1 MASKTGSAP
10 PGISPHRRLLARL
23 RDVMAGSGTAQARLD
38 KIVRLIAAEMVAEVC
53 SCYLIRPGETLELF
67 ATVGL
72 NPEAVHR
79 TRLRVGEGLVGAV
92 ARSAESMALADA
104 RDHPAFAYRPETG
117 EDPYRSF
124 VGVPILRGS
133 KVRGVLTIQNK
144 IRRHYAEE
152 EIETLQTI
160 AMVVAELVAGGEMG
174 GRTELASS
182 DAGAAMPT
190 RIGGTTLNGGLAQ
203 GLAVLHRPQVTI
215 REMVADN
222 IDDELERFGEA
233 TRTMQSSLDQLVAR
247 TRKAGIDEPRDI
259 LETFRMFAE
268 DRGWL
273 GRIAEAIR
281 TGLTAEAAIQR
292 VRNDMSARMAHLTD
306 PYIRERLSDFEELA
320 NRLLMHLAGR
330 TSAASAEAL
339 PDEIVL
345 VARSIGPAELLDYG
359 DGRIKALVLEEGS
372 ATSHVAIVARALDIP
387 AVSRCAG
394 VMSQVEPLD
403 PVIVD
408 GDNAQI
414 LVRPAE
420 DVQDLFNENQALR
433 ARRRREYAE
442 LADLPAETRD
452 GLRVSLALNA
462 GLLVDL
468 PHLAETGADGIGLY
482 RTEIPF
488 MVRSAYPDVDAQTDL
503 YARVVAQAGDKPV
516 VFRTLDIGGDKTLP
530 YLGEVEQENPAL
542 GWRAV
547 RIGLDRPAML
557 RQQLRALVR
566 GAAGRPLSIMF
577 PMVAEIGEFDRARS
591 LLDAEL
597 DRARAEGRPTPS
609 SLAVGSMVEVPALM
623 WQLPELLRRA
633 DFLAVGT
640 NDLLQYL
647 FAADRANPLTAG
659 RYDPLS
665 PPFLS
670 VIDQLV
676 QACRAAGKPLSV
688 CGEAAGRPVEALA
701 LIGLGVRALSMA
713 PGSVGRI
720 KAMVRSLEV
729 GPLADYLRMMTGRSA
744 SSMRP
749 ALLAYARDHG
759 ISI

>member
-67 ATVGL
+67 ATIGL

-174 GRTELASS
+174 GPTELASS
-182 DAGAAMPT
+182 EAGAAMPT

-222 IDDELERFGEA
+222 IDDELERFAEA

-247 TRKAGIDEPRDI
+247 TRNAGIDEPRDI

-359 DGRIKALVLEEGS
+359 DGRIRALVLEEGS

-408 GDNAQI
+408 GDNAQV

-433 ARRRREYAE
+433 ARRQREYAE
-442 LADLPAETRD
+442 LAELPAETRD
-452 GLRVSLALNA
+452 GVRLSLALNA

-488 MVRSAYPDVDAQTDL
+488 MVRSAYPDVAAQTDL
-503 YARVVAQAGDKPV
+503 YARVLEQAGNRPV

-530 YLGEVEQENPAL
+530 YLGDVEQENPAL

-557 RQQLRALVR
+557 SQQLRALVR

-577 PMVAEIGEFDRARS
+577 PMVAEIGEFDRARA

-597 DRARAEGRPTPS
+597 DRARAEARPTPS
-609 SLAVGSMVEVPALM
+609 SLAVGTMVEVPALM

-665 PPFLS
+665 PPFLA

-676 QACRAAGKPLSV
+676 QACRTAGKPLSV

-744 SSMRP
+744 ASMRP
-749 ALLAYARDHG
+749 ALLAYARDHD

>member
-1 MASKTGSAP
+1 MAPKTGPAL

-23 RDVMAGSGTAQARLD
+23 RDVMAGSGSAQARLD

-124 VGVPILRGS
+124 VGVPILRGG
-133 KVRGVLTIQNK
+133 KVRGVLTIQNR
-144 IRRHYAEE
+144 IRRHYTEE
-152 EIETLQTI
+152 EVETLQTI
-160 AMVVAELVAGGEMG
+160 AMVVAELAAGGEMG
-174 GRTELASS
+174 GPTELASS
-182 DAGAAMPT
+182 LAGAAMPT
-190 RIGGTTLNGGLAQ
+190 RLAGTTLNGGLAQ

-222 IDDELERFGEA
+222 IDDELARFRTA
-233 TRTMQSSLDQLVAR
+233 TAAMQSGLDQLVAR

-273 GRIAEAIR
+273 GRIGEAIR

-292 VRNDMSARMAHLTD
+292 VRNDMGARMDHLTD
-306 PYIRERLSDFEELA
+306 PYIRERLADFEDLA
-320 NRLLMHLAGR
+320 NRLLLHLAGR
-330 TSAASAEAL
+330 TSAAPSESL
-339 PDEIVL
+339 PDEVVL

-408 GDNAQI
+408 GDNAQV

-433 ARRRREYAE
+433 ARRRRAFAE

-452 GLRVSLALNA
+452 GVRVSLALNA

-468 PHLAETGADGIGLY
+468 PHLTESGADGIGLY

-488 MVRSAYPDVDAQTDL
+488 MVRSDYPDVRAQTDL
-503 YARVVAQAGDKPV
+503 YARVIEQADGKPV

-530 YLGEVEQENPAL
+530 YLGEVDQENPAM
-542 GWRAV
+542 GWRAI

-557 RQQLRALVR
+557 RQQLRALIR
-566 GAAGRPLSIMF
+566 GAAGRPLSVMF
-577 PMVAEIGEFDRARS
+577 PMVADVAEFDAARRFV
-591 LLDAEL
+591 DAEL
-597 DRARAEGRPTPS
+597 ARARGEGVPPPARLS
-609 SLAVGSMVEVPALM
+609 VGSMVEVPALM
-623 WQLPELLRRA
+623 WQLPALLRRA

-647 FAADRANPLTAG
+647 FAADRGSPLTAG

-665 PPFLS
+665 PAFLAT
-670 VIDQLV
+670 IEQLV
-676 QACRAAGKPLSV
+676 AACAAAGKPLSV
-688 CGEAAGRPVEALA
+688 CGEAAGRPIEALA
-701 LIGLGVRALSMA
+701 LIGLGVRSLSMA
-713 PGSVGRI
+713 PGSVGAI
-720 KAMVRSLEV
+720 KAMVRSLELA
-729 GPLADYLRMMTGRSA
+729 PLADYLAMVRRRTGPTV
-744 SSMRP
+744 RP
-749 ALLAYARDHG
+749 ALLAYARDRG
-759 ISI
+759 IAI